1 MSSEK
6 EQAMRERSTAQ
17 AAAPT
22 SNLRLA
28 QFTRAGVLLAVGL
41 ATAFT
46 ATLHRYY
53 EFDRWLLVVGLGLIG
68 IATLVEYFALRDT
81 TESGWVAARA
91 TVAIAAAGSLLAAGD
106 TPTLALIIA
115 LWAGLTALITLMR
128 LVRKVQ
134 PVKVALPSL
143 ALSVL
148 LAVAALIARQD
159 PIALVG
165 VFGAYAIIRGVFL
178 GIVAFD
184 PRPPASESTPETTDS
199 SRS

>member
-6 EQAMRERSTAQ
+6 EQAMRERPTAQ
-17 AAAPT
+17 SAAPA

-28 QFTRAGVLLAVGL
+28 HFTRAGVLLAVGL

-81 TESGWVAARA
+81 SESGWVAARA
-91 TVAIAAAGSLLAAGD
+91 TVAIAAAGSMLAASD

-134 PVKVALPSL
+134 PVKVAFPSL

-184 PRPPASESTPETTDS
+184 PRPPASESTPDTTDS